1 MKLLSF
7 RVNGM
12 ASFGALVNGRVVDLK
27 KRLNGK
33 YADLCTA
40 LAADALP
47 ELEQAIQGA
56 QTHYSLEE
64 IEFLPVIPNPPK
76 IICIGINYRS
86 HADETSGA
94 PPAKPMVFGRFANS
108 QIGHGQPIR
117 VPPESVQLDYEGEI
131 AVVIGKRGR
140 RISLADA
147 WSYVAG
153 YAPYN
158 DGSIRDWQWHS
169 TQWTMGKNFYR
180 TGGFGPW
187 MATRGE
193 IADNAE
199 LHLITRLNGTEMQR
213 ATSHQMIFS
222 IPQLIE
228 YCSKATELEPG
239 DVIVTGTPG
248 GVGLKRNPPVFMKH
262 GDVIEVEISEIGTLR
277 NPIKNESAD

>member
-33 YADLCTA
+33 YVDLCAA
-40 LAADALP
+40 LEAGALP
-47 ELEQAIQGA
+47 ELEQALQGA
-56 QTHYSLEE
+56 QANYSLEE

-94 PPAKPMVFGRFANS
+94 APPKPLVFGRFSNS
-108 QIGHGQPIR
+108 QVGHGQPIP

-140 RISLADA
+140 RISRADA
-147 WSYVAG
+147 WSYIAG

-158 DGSIRDWQWHS
+158 DGTIRDWQWHS

-193 IADNAE
+193 IADNAV
-199 LHLITRLNGTEMQR
+199 LHLTTRLNGTEMQR
-213 ATSHQMIFS
+213 ATSHEMIFS
-222 IPQLIE
+222 IPELIE

-248 GVGLKRNPPVFMKH
+248 GVGNKRTPPVFMKH

-277 NPIKNESAD
+277 NPIKNEKAG

>member
-7 RVNGM
+7 RANGT
-12 ASFGALVNGRVVDLK
+12 ASFGALVDGRVIDLK

-40 LAADALP
+40 LQANALP

-56 QTHYSLEE
+56 QTNYSLEE
-64 IEFLPVIPNPPK
+64 IECLPVIPNPPK